1 MATRGT
7 RWVADR
13 CTDLLPGLLGLALQE
28 CRHGLAGSGRLLD
41 AAADQATRTAL
52 AALDGADRADGAKG
66 SEGADGAKGVK
77 GAKGAKGA
85 NGPYGPDRADD
96 PARPGGSGD
105 ARPGKTAATVKGAA
119 TMTG

>member
-41 AAADQATRTAL
+41 AAAERATRGAL
-52 AALDGADRADGAKG
+52 AALTEPDGA
-66 SEGADGAKGVK
+66 
-77 GAKGAKGA
+77 
-85 NGPYGPDRADD
+85 
-96 PARPGGSGD
+96 PAWKAP
-105 ARPGKTAATVKGAA
+105 AAVRGAA